1 MMQPRQKDPKR
12 FQAELTDCIQGK
24 ATLITHFGFPLT
36 PAKKKKLLI
45 KNESQY
51 PTKVKK
57 SSSLNE
63 PQRYKNK
70 SEILCKT
77 V

>member
-36 PAKKKKLLI
+36 PAKKKKI
-45 KNESQY
+45 
-51 PTKVKK
+51 TD
-57 SSSLNE
+57 
-63 PQRYKNK
+63 
-70 SEILCKT
+70 
-77 V
+77 